1 MTKSLSLMTMI
12 MNFFSFF
19 FFYFLPSLFSSFSVF
34 VLQYLESEW
43 LSGYT
48 SYLTSHVAETDL
60 FVIFVDIQQNQLHNW
75 LLYLKSR

>member
-12 MNFFSFF
+12 MNFFFFSLLPLSF
-19 FFYFLPSLFSSFSVF
+19 SFSVF

-48 SYLTSHVAETDL
+48 SYLNSRVAETDL
-60 FVIFVDIQQNQLHNW
+60 FVFLWIFS
-75 LLYLKSR
+75 KTS